1 MKIYVDNYKP
11 IKLLNVL
18 SKLEK
23 YLVNTENRLDI
34 YADCGIYKIN
44 NNNTYKIID
53 IQDIQPTIHNNFLN
67 FTLILDKSTFS
78 LEEETSLPNN
88 HVSNHI
94 TIMKYSIQKIPR
106 VYLVIEG
113 NSIDKSLSHFIP
125 NDFYFELD
133 EEKYTFDFCKEDIIE
148 FLSILN

>member
-23 YLVNTENRLDI
+23 YLVTTENRVDI
-34 YADCGIYKIN
+34 CADCGIYKIN
-44 NNNTYKIID
+44 NNNTNKIVN
-53 IQDIQPTIHNNFLN
+53 IQDVQPIIHNNFLN
-67 FTLILDKSTFS
+67 FTLIFDKSTFS
-78 LEEETSLPNN
+78 LEEVTSLPNN

-94 TIMKYSIQKIPR
+94 TVMKYSIQKIPR

-113 NSIDKSLSHFIP
+113 NSIDKSLSNFIP